1 LENRPSR
8 VSSESGFNGATVDR
22 IAELAGMSKPNL
34 HYYFKRKSDVYYTV
48 LEHIRAIW
56 PEYSAGSL

>member
-1 LENRPSR
+1 M
-8 VSSESGFNGATVDR
+8 SSESGFNGATVDR